1 MFPPRNLCS
10 TGAFAIVLE
19 AIPHRL
25 AEYVT
30 ARLSISTIGIGIRSD
45 TSGQVLVWDD
55 VVTRWHIK
63 QAKLLRRFVDVGHE
77 ESRGINYISEV
88 RDDSFPNTQTKGYEM
103 TYEE

>member
-1 MFPPRNLCS
+1 M
-10 TGAFAIVLE
+10 LE
-19 AIPHRL
+19 AFPHRL
-25 AEYVT
+25 AKSVT
-30 ARLSISTIGIGIRSD
+30 ARLSISTIGIGPGSD